1 MTIPSDDT
9 MPKPLVQSVA
19 VQCYSTAIIG
29 ALSAQVMTVARMAKA
44 AQLAIEEMPGA
55 SEQKDIIL
63 PMLMDVGTEMW
74 KQLDMLRC
82 TRTTLGRLMPGMMD
96 EREDDA

>member
-1 MTIPSDDT
+1 MTDDT
-9 MPKPLVQSVA
+9 LPKPLVQSIA

-44 AQLAIEEMPGA
+44 AQLAIEEFPGA
-55 SEQKDIIL
+55 AEQKDVIL
-63 PMLMDVGTEMW
+63 PALMDLQDVMW

-82 TRTTLGRLMPGMMD
+82 TRTTLNRLMPGVMD
-96 EREDDA
+96 QREDDA

>member
-1 MTIPSDDT
+1 MTDD
-9 MPKPLVQSVA
+9 MSKPLVQSVA

-55 SEQKDIIL
+55 SEQKDVVL

-74 KQLDMLRC
+74 KQLDALRC

-96 EREDDA
+96 QREDDA

>member
-1 MTIPSDDT
+1 MTTDD
-9 MPKPLVQSVA
+9 MPKEQVRSVA

-55 SEQKDIIL
+55 AEQKDVIL
-63 PMLMDVGTEMW
+63 PMLMDLGTEMW

-82 TRTTLGRLMPGMMD
+82 TRTTLNRLMPGMMD
-96 EREDDA
+96 QREDDA

>member
-1 MTIPSDDT
+1 MSDDIV
-9 MPKPLVQSVA
+9 PKEQVQSVA

-29 ALSAQVMTVARMAKA
+29 ALITQLLTVERTAKN
-44 AQLAIEEMPGA
+44 AQLAIEDMPEA
-55 SEQKDIIL
+55 KEQKDVIL
-63 PMLMDVGTEMW
+63 PALMDLQDVVW
-74 KQLDMLRC
+74 RQADMLRC

>member
-1 MTIPSDDT
+1 MTDD

-29 ALSAQVMTVARMAKA
+29 ALITQLLTVERTAKN

-55 SEQKDIIL
+55 EEQKDVML
-63 PMLMDVGTEMW
+63 PMLMDLQDVMW
-74 KQLDMLRC
+74 KQADMLRC
-82 TRTTLGRLMPGMMD
+82 TRTTLNRLMPGVMD
-96 EREDDA
+96 QREDDA

>member
-1 MTIPSDDT
+1 MITDD
-9 MPKPLVQSVA
+9 MPKEQVQSVA

-55 SEQKDIIL
+55 SEQKDVML
-63 PMLMDVGTEMW
+63 PMLMDIGTEMW
-74 KQLDMLRC
+74 RQLDALRC
-82 TRTTLGRLMPGMMD
+82 TRTTLNRLMPGMMD
-96 EREDDA
+96 QREDDA

>member
-1 MTIPSDDT
+1 

-29 ALSAQVMTVARMAKA
+29 ALSAQVMTVARVAKA

-55 SEQKDIIL
+55 SEQKDVML
-63 PMLMDVGTEMW
+63 PMLMDLGTEMW
-74 KQLDMLRC
+74 KHLDTLRC
-82 TRTTLGRLMPGMMD
+82 TRTTLNRLMPGVMD